1 MRVVHDVVTA
11 GIDVA
16 LRVIFRIDAAQIAR
30 IPDRGPLIVVANH
43 VNSLEVPIVYTR
55 FRPRPFTGFAKAEV
69 WDHPFLGPLARLW
82 GAIPLHRGEADVEAF
97 RAGLAA
103 LAEGKI
109 LGVAPEG
116 TRSYD
121 GRLQR
126 GLPGMVVLALRTGT
140 PLMPIAYYGGEYYQ
154 RNLRRLRR
162 TDFHVVVGDPFVL
175 EPGDRRVNR
184 EVRQAMADEA
194 MARIAALLPPAY
206 RGVYADAVGAPFS
219 LTRTITLD
227 A

>member
-1 MRVVHDVVTA
+1 MRLVHDIVTA

-16 LRVIFRIDAAQIAR
+16 LHMIFRIDAAQISR
-30 IPDRGPLIVVANH
+30 IPDHGPLIVVANH
-43 VNSLEVPIVYTR
+43 VNSLEVPIVYTH
-55 FRPRPFTGFAKAEV
+55 FRPRPMTGFAKAEV
-69 WDHPFLGPLARLW
+69 WQHPFLGPLAKLW

-103 LAEGKI
+103 LDEGKI
-109 LGVAPEG
+109 LCVAPEG

-126 GLPGMVVLALRTGT
+126 GLPGMVVLALRTGV
-140 PLMPIAYYGGEYYQ
+140 PLMPMAYYGGEYYQ

-175 EPGDRRVNR
+175 EPGDRRVDR
-184 EVRQAMADEA
+184 GVRQAMADEV

-206 RGVYADAVGAPFS
+206 RGVYADSPPFTY
-219 LTRTITLD
+219 TRTTTLET
-227 A
+227 